1 MEVYDDDGKY
11 KQVAPGGDGQS
22 IQSNN
27 ISIKSYRSN
36 RSTSIDHLY
45 DSQSTMFSTA
55 AIETELTRSQLRSRW
70 MVLCMSCIVL
80 FGSYYSY
87 DNPAAL
93 HTHLKN
99 YLHETEDYE
108 IYFNRLYSVY
118 SFPNIFLPFFGGSIV
133 DRTGAPLCAVIFSG
147 LLLLGQIIFALGTH
161 LRSWG
166 VMLVGRT
173 IYGLGGENIAVA
185 QSVLLAEWFSGST
198 ELSLAFGA
206 SLSIS
211 RLGSVLNNFVSPVVA
226 NKVSTP
232 SAIWIGVMANALSV
246 CISVLIAFV
255 DKNAEEKCDLAN
267 IYANS
272 RVVSILS
279 DLSPASAR
287 MDDDAND
294 FHVREMNRPELSFE
308 AAKHLQRIVDRQSIK
323 LSDIFKFGKLFW
335 YLCFSCSV
343 VYGCILPFNNVAQGI
358 LLERDYFTIPPTEC
372 VLTFPDQCSSGTL
385 AKLGGNEPVQIN
397 GFECTSDSIS
407 PILPNSIN
415 MTDLNNDSYDY
426 NNYVFDPLDIYNV
439 NCNDNFWKS
448 GCAENFCN
456 AQEYA
461 TEKSGR
467 IMSIPYIV
475 SAFLSPFL
483 GHFVDRVGY
492 RSIFITLSPTIL
504 VVVHVVLG
512 FSNASPIFPLILQG
526 VAFSIFAA
534 VIWPSVPLC
543 VERKHAGTAFG
554 VMTSV
559 QNIGLT
565 LFPIFV
571 ADLHQTG
578 HDRFIPDVEILFIVL
593 ALKGVASGGFLI
605 FADLMMGGTLTRGN
619 LCGFMKLET
628 ESNNGDLE
636 MPNAYR
642 VHIKTKMS
650 IPDIVPT
657 EGEGTF
663 GDVDLAD
670 GDDSSSS
677 RNVVGTLT

>member
-1 MEVYDDDGKY
+1 M
-11 KQVAPGGDGQS
+11 VAYHNDEQGADGQS
-22 IQSNN
+22 IGSNNNANISVKSYSSTSTYAGHEQSNSPSI
-27 ISIKSYRSN
+27 IS
-36 RSTSIDHLY
+36 TFA
-45 DSQSTMFSTA
+45 T
-55 AIETELTRSQLRSRW
+55 ETELTRSHLRSRW
-70 MVLCMSCIVL
+70 LVLCMSCIVL

-147 LLLLGQIIFALGTH
+147 LLLLGQIIFAVGTH

-166 VMLVGRT
+166 LMLIGRT
-173 IYGLGGENIAVA
+173 VYGLGGENIAVA

-211 RLGSVLNNFVSPVVA
+211 RLGSVLNNFISPVLA

-232 SAIWIGVMANALSV
+232 SALWVGVMANALSV

-267 IYANS
+267 IYASS
-272 RVVSILS
+272 RVASILS
-279 DLSPASAR
+279 DLSPASAT

-294 FHVREMNRPELSFE
+294 GFHGRQMSRPELSFE
-308 AAKHLQRIVDRQSIK
+308 AARHLQRIVDRQSIT

-358 LLERDYFTIPPTEC
+358 LLERDYFTIPPTKC
-372 VLTFPDQCSSGTL
+372 VLTFPDQCSSGNL
-385 AKLGGNEPVQIN
+385 AKLGGNEPVQID
-397 GFECTSDSIS
+397 GLECTNDSIS
-407 PILPNSIN
+407 PILPSSIN
-415 MTDLNNDSYDY
+415 MTNLDNDSYDY
-426 NNYVFDPLDIYNV
+426 DNYLFDPLDIYNV
-439 NCNDNFWKS
+439 NCNDDFWKA
-448 GCAENFCN
+448 GCTENFCK
-456 AQEYA
+456 AQEFA
-461 TEKSGR
+461 TEKAGR

-504 VVVHVVLG
+504 VIVHVVLG
-512 FSNASPIFPLILQG
+512 FSNTSPVFPLILQG

-593 ALKGVASGGFLI
+593 ALKGVASGGMLI
-605 FADLMMGGTLTRGN
+605 FADLMLGGTLTRGH
-619 LCGFMKLET
+619 LCGSSKMYT
-628 ESNNGDLE
+628 EADKGDLE
-636 MPNAYR
+636 MSTPQNL
-642 VHIKTKMS
+642 S
-650 IPDIVPT
+650 SDIEPA
-657 EGEGTF
+657 EKEDKDEF

-670 GDDSSSS
+670 ENDSDSPFYKDMRTCS
-677 RNVVGTLT
+677 LT